1 MSIHHYQYQACDAG
15 GNMSNGLVSA
25 ESEREAVAQLQ
36 ARKLV
41 PVRLKLASQQT
52 QTSSTSRI
60 RNADLVDFTNGLC
73 TLVDAR
79 VPLDKALV
87 LLEGITEKEHMK
99 RLVAEIRRDVK
110 EGKSLADAMELR
122 PDVFSRLYVN
132 IVRAGETGGILDQL
146 LPDLAGFLE
155 SAEETKKQVI
165 SALTYPMVLLF
176 TGVLSVALLLIYV
189 VPQFTKMFEDVGTGI
204 PPQAQLLL
212 NLSDGIK
219 GYGWLVVPLIALV
232 WYALRRINQDPVRRR
247 AKDAWLLTLPIAG
260 SVLLYREVAIFT
272 RTLGALLG
280 AGIPLIKALRVARE
294 VIANTELVH
303 HLVQVEEDVRGGVGL
318 GVALAKSKR
327 FPVLLHQLVTVG
339 EETGRTGIILKK
351 LAATFETQ
359 VRDELNR
366 LVNALQPAL
375 ILLMGIVVGGI
386 IIVMLSAVFSM
397 NTVEF

>member
-1 MSIHHYQYQACDAG
+1 MSIHHYQYQACDSS
-15 GNMSNGLVSA
+15 GNMSNGLLSA

-41 PVRLKLASQQT
+41 PVRLRLASQQI

-87 LLEGITEKEHMK
+87 LLEGITEKAHMK

-146 LPDLAGFLE
+146 LIDLAGFLE

-165 SALTYPMVLLF
+165 SALTYPVVLLF
-176 TGVLSVALLLIYV
+176 TGILSVALLLIYV

-219 GYGWLVVPLIALV
+219 GYGWLLIPLIALV
-232 WYALRRINQDPVRRR
+232 WYALRYINQDPQRRR

-280 AGIPLIKALRVARE
+280 AGIPLIKSLRVARE
-294 VIANTELVH
+294 VISNSELVH
-303 HLVQVEEDVRGGVGL
+303 HLVQVEEDVRGGTGL

-351 LAATFETQ
+351 LATNFETQ

-375 ILLMGIVVGGI
+375 ILLMGVVVGGI

-397 NTVEF
+397 NTLDF